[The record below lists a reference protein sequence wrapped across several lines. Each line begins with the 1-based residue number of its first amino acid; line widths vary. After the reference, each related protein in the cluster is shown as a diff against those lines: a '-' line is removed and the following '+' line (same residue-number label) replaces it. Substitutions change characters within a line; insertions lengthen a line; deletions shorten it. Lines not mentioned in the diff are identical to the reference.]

1 LFEEIFHPVKTG
13 TEQKEITYN
22 GLIKAT
28 GASKSLLQMLKKA
41 GLFMGVETKRGRY
54 YDDLDVHIVQLA
66 KKLMELG
73 FTSEDLSVYH
83 KYVESIRDEVN
94 TIHNRLHELHKAH
107 DTKEIHLSDL
117 FSATASLKK
126 YLTIKVGRQ
135 TALGFHT

>member
-1 LFEEIFHPVKTG
+1 VGVATK
-13 TEQKEITYN
+13 QKEITYN
-22 GLIKAT
+22 RLVKAT
-28 GASKSLLQMLKKA
+28 SASKSLLQMLKKA

-94 TIHNRLHELHKAH
+94 TIHNRLHELHKPM
-107 DTKEIHLSDL
+107 TR
-117 FSATASLKK
+117 KK
-126 YLTIKVGRQ
+126 ST
-135 TALGFHT
+135 